1 VTKKNQESQA
11 WRGFFGQK
19 SKVGLGTPSGDT
31 KGVPLTK
38 HRGRVVHTIA
48 GRVEVSDVG
57 ERGISPTYSLRYFR
71 ESVPKYEIPEE
82 GMPAQAAY
90 QLVHDEM
97 NLDGNAAFDLGSFT
111 TTWMEPEAEKLIMEN
126 LGKNFI
132 DRFEYPQTAE
142 IHQRIVNML
151 ARLFSAP
158 PGSQFC
164 GTATAGSSEAIMLGL
179 LAHKWHWKKRRS
191 GRGPGEPNIVFGAD
205 AHVCWDKFARYFDV
219 EPRIIPME
227 KDRYFIDAGSVRTR
241 IDENTI
247 AVGAIMGTT
256 FTGSCEPVKEIND
269 LLVRVRQE
277 KGWDIPIH
285 VDAASAG
292 FVLPF
297 TDPGLEWD
305 FRLDQ
310 VRSINVSGHKF
321 GLVYPGLGWLIFKHR
336 DDLPDDLVFYVNY
349 LGDTMPTY
357 TLNFSRGSDMILA
370 QYYNLLRLGRA
381 GYRRVMRNCLQNA
394 AYLAGLLAEAGKFE
408 VLGTRQLPI
417 VTFRFKED
425 PRFTPFQLA
434 GKLRERGWMLPA
446 YNLPDNAADMVV
458 MRVVIRETFSRD
470 MAENLFS
477 DIMNAYR
484 ILDKTER
491 QPLEPT
497 ISPRRGH
504 HNT

>member
-1 VTKKNQESQA
+1 V
-11 WRGFFGQK
+11 
-19 SKVGLGTPSGDT
+19 VSG
-31 KGVPLTK
+31 K
-38 HRGRVVHTIA
+38 
-48 GRVEVSDVG
+48 VEVSDTGGKGV
-57 ERGISPTYSLRYFR
+57 SPTYSLRYFR
-71 ESVPKYEIPEE
+71 ESVPKYEIPAE

-111 TTWMEPEAEKLIMEN
+111 TTWMEPEAERLIMEN

-151 ARLFSAP
+151 ARLFNAP
-158 PGSQFC
+158 PGAAFC
-164 GTATAGSSEAIMLGL
+164 GTATAGSSEAIQLGL
-179 LAHKWHWKKRRS
+179 LAHKWTWKKKRA
-191 GRGPGEPNIVFGAD
+191 GRGPGQPNIVFGAD
-205 AHVCWDKFARYFDV
+205 AHVCWDKFARYFEV

-227 KDRYFIDAGSVRTR
+227 KDRFIIDAASVRTR

-247 AVGAIMGTT
+247 AVGAVMGTT
-256 FTGSCEPVKEIND
+256 FTGACEPVSEIND
-269 LLVRVRQE
+269 LLVRVREE

-297 TDPGLEWD
+297 TDPGREWD
-305 FRLDQ
+305 FRLAQ

-321 GLVYPGLGWLIFKHR
+321 GLVYPGLGWLIFKDR
-336 DDLPDDLVFYVNY
+336 SDLPGDLVFYVNY

-381 GYRRVMRNCLQNA
+381 GYRTVMDNCLANA
-394 AYLAGLLAEAGKFE
+394 GYLAGRLDGSGKFE
-408 VLGTRQLPI
+408 VLGAPDLPI

-425 PRFTPFQLA
+425 TRFTPFELA
-434 GKLRERGWMLPA
+434 QKLRERGWMLPA
-446 YNLPDNAADMVV
+446 YNLPDNAGDITV
-458 MRVVIRETFSRD
+458 MRVVVRETFSRD

-477 DIMNAYR
+477 DIMTVYN
-484 ILDKTER
+484 ILDRTER
-491 QPLEPT
+491 ERLEPT

-504 HNT
+504 HTT